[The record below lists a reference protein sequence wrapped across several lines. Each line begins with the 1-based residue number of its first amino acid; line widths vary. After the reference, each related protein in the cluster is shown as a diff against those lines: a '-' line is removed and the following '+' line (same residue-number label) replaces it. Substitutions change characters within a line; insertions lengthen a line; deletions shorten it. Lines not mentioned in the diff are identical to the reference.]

1 MSRPTTRKQL
11 LIVEDERSRR
21 AIILDG
27 SFYLIG
33 RSLDCDIVLHSLIV
47 SRYHAHLLAVEDPKS
62 DTPVYW
68 IIDGGSSESE
78 RSTNGL
84 TINGTRKESH
94 ELKHG
99 DTIIFGG
106 GARAEFYQLSHTQAT
121 SIEERII
128 SEVSPFSSVIH
139 SPIET
144 DNQQHH
150 DGIQGTI
157 LISPQKIAQDSEA
170 ELNRL
175 ASFPR
180 LLPHPIIELNFQGQ
194 ITYLNPVALI
204 EFPHE
209 LGGDSASPSHPLLA
223 GLNLYEHPSDQS
235 LIRRT
240 LSVDDRIFDQS
251 IHFLHD
257 LQLVRV
263 YSIEITERH
272 KAETALRNSE
282 ATTRALVEAMPDAM
296 LCLARDGM
304 ISGYHAPLDKSL
316 PFDFSQHIGDS
327 LTDCLLP
334 SVAEPLKLAI
344 EQTPLEYSQAYVFEL
359 AWSTEEQDLIF
370 EGRCV
375 ATSEDEVLVIL
386 RDITNRKR
394 VEQVIHKQVFRDG
407 LTGVANRVAFDR
419 DLALTLDQAAQTG
432 SQFGVMF
439 ADLDRFKTINDTLGH
454 DVGDTIIVQFAR
466 RLEHCVRSSDIVA
479 RWGGDEFTILLPE
492 MPNEQ
497 LAAEIATRIL
507 TALEEPFEIGGGHRP
522 IKIGCSLGIAMYP
535 AHGTDSRTLLKHA
548 DTALYHAKDS
558 GRNVYKLF
566 RAVLTEQVTEQ
577 ASLEYAIQHALE
589 RDELS
594 VYYQPQIDLMTG
606 DIVSIEALLR
616 WRHPHFGIV
625 SPSRF
630 IPIAEETG
638 SIVSIGRW
646 LITQACTQLKAWH
659 AMGFPHLRVTINLS
673 IRQFEKAGFCHTLE
687 RLLQDL
693 EIAPHFIELELTE
706 TVLAKN
712 IDRAQSI
719 LKQLAHMGVHL
730 ALDDFGTGYS
740 SLGYL
745 KRFPVSA
752 LKIDRA
758 FICNLHQ
765 DPRDMAIV
773 STIVALGRG
782 LNLRVVAEGV
792 ETNEQVVLLQQ
803 LGCTHAQGY
812 RITPPLATYE
822 VAKFLFE
829 HRWQANNPDEH
840 STLAHGLSLPLTPP
854 SLAPL
859 PQSSDVKA
867 GD

>member
-1 MSRPTTRKQL
+1 MSRPATRKQL

-21 AIILDG
+21 AIILDS

-47 SRYHAHLLAVEDPKS
+47 SRYHAHLLAIEDPKS
-62 DTPVYW
+62 STPVYW
-68 IIDGGSSESE
+68 IIDGGSSELE

-94 ELKHG
+94 ELQHG

-121 SIEERII
+121 SIKERIV
-128 SEVSPFSSVIH
+128 SEVSPFSCVVS
-139 SPIET
+139 S
-144 DNQQHH
+144 HH
-150 DGIQGTI
+150 EVDRSHNDDYAQGTI
-157 LISPQKIAQDSEA
+157 LIPPHQIAQDSEA

-180 LLPHPIIELNFQGQ
+180 LLPHPIIELNFHGQ

-204 EFPHE
+204 EFPNGAGSE
-209 LGGDSASPSHPLLA
+209 PTSPPHPLLTEFD
-223 GLNLYEHPSDQS
+223 LDEHLSGRR

-240 LSVDDRIFDQS
+240 LTVGDRIFDQS
-251 IHFLHD
+251 IHVLHN

-263 YSIEITERH
+263 YSIEITERY
-272 KAETALRNSE
+272 KTEVALRNSE
-282 ATTRALVEAMPDAM
+282 ATTRALVEAIPDAM
-296 LCLARDGM
+296 LCLSRDGK
-304 ISGYHAPLDKSL
+304 IADYHAPRDKSL
-316 PFDFSQHIGDS
+316 PFDFTQHIGDT
-327 LTDCLLP
+327 LANCLP
-334 SVAEPLKLAI
+334 MSVVDPLKTAI
-344 EQTPLEYSQAYVFEL
+344 EQTPLQYSQAYIFEL
-359 AWSTEEQDLIF
+359 TWQTEEQDSIF

-407 LTGVANRVAFDR
+407 LTGVANRMAFDR
-419 DLALTLDQAAQTG
+419 DLALILDQAAQDG
-432 SQFGVMF
+432 SHFGVMF

-454 DVGDTIIVQFAR
+454 DVGDTIIIQFAR
-466 RLEHCVRSSDIVA
+466 RLESCVRSSDIVA
-479 RWGGDEFTILLPE
+479 RWGGDEFTILLPD

-497 LAAEIATRIL
+497 LAAEIANRIL
-507 TALEEPFEIGGGHRP
+507 TALEEPFDIGADYRP

-566 RAVLTEQVTEQ
+566 RSVLTEQVTEQ
-577 ASLEYAIQHALE
+577 ASLEYAIQHALD

-606 DIVSIEALLR
+606 DVVSIEALLR

-638 SIVSIGRW
+638 SIVPIGRW

-659 AMGFPHLRVTINLS
+659 AMGFPHLRVAINLS

-693 EIAPHFIELELTE
+693 EIAPEFIELELTE

-719 LKQLAHMGVHL
+719 LKQLAQMGVHL

-792 ETNEQVVLLQQ
+792 ETNEQVMLLQR

-829 HRWQANNPDEH
+829 HRWQATHPDEH
-840 STLAHGLSLPLTPP
+840 SIIAQIQSLP
-854 SLAPL
+854 SD
-859 PQSSDVKA
+859 QSPISSSS
-867 GD
+867 

>member
-1 MSRPTTRKQL
+1 MSRPTNRKQL
-11 LIVEDERSRR
+11 LIVEDQRSRR
-21 AIILDG
+21 AIILDN

-33 RSLDCDIVLHSLIV
+33 RSVDCDIVLNSPIV
-47 SRYHAHLLAVEDPKS
+47 SRHHAHLIAIEEPLS
-62 DTPVYW
+62 GTPVYW
-68 IIDGGSSESE
+68 IIDGGSSDSE

-84 TINGTRKESH
+84 TINGTRQESH

-99 DTIIFGG
+99 DTVIFGG
-106 GARAEFYQLSHTQAT
+106 GARAEFYQLSQTQAI
-121 SIEERII
+121 SIKECIV
-128 SEVSPFSSVIH
+128 SEVSPFSSIVH
-139 SPIET
+139 SHPEA
-144 DNQQHH
+144 DQDQSN
-150 DGIQGTI
+150 DYVQGTV
-157 LISPQKIAQDSEA
+157 LIPPQKIAQDSEA

-180 LLPHPIIELNFQGQ
+180 LLPHPIIELDFFGQ

-204 EFPHE
+204 EFPHA
-209 LGGDSASPSHPLLA
+209 LGGSSTSSSHPLLA
-223 GLNLYEHPSDQS
+223 GFDLSKYPSDRS

-240 LSVDDRIFDQS
+240 LTVGDRIFDQS
-251 IHFLHD
+251 IHVLHD
-257 LQLVRV
+257 LQLVRI

-272 KAETALRNSE
+272 KTEIALRNSE

-296 LCLARDGM
+296 LCLSRDGT
-304 ISGYHAPLDKSL
+304 ISDYHAPLDKSL
-316 PFDFSQHIGDS
+316 PFDFSRHIGCL
-327 LTDCLLP
+327 LTDCLYS
-334 SVAEPLKLAI
+334 SVADPLKTAI
-344 EQTPLEYSQAYVFEL
+344 KQTPLQYSQAYVFEL
-359 AWSTEEQDLIF
+359 AWNTEDQDSIF

-375 ATSEDEVLVIL
+375 ATSENEVLVIL

-394 VEQVIHKQVFRDG
+394 VEQVIHQQVFRDG
-407 LTGVANRVAFDR
+407 LTGVANRTAFDR
-419 DLALTLDQAAQTG
+419 DLALTLEQASQNG
-432 SQFGVMF
+432 SRFGVMF

-454 DVGDTIIVQFAR
+454 DVGDTIIIEFAR

-479 RWGGDEFTILLPE
+479 RWGGDEFTILLPD

-497 LAAEIATRIL
+497 LAAEIASRIL
-507 TALEEPFEIGGGHRP
+507 TALEEPFEIGGDYRP

-566 RAVLTEQVTEQ
+566 RSVLTEQVTEQ
-577 ASLEYAIQHALE
+577 ASLEYAIQQALE

-606 DIVSIEALLR
+606 DVVSIEALLR

-638 SIVSIGRW
+638 AIVPIGRW

-693 EIAPHFIELELTE
+693 EISPEFIELELTE

-719 LKQLAHMGVHL
+719 LKQLAQMGVHL

-765 DPRDMAIV
+765 DPRDIAIV

-792 ETNEQVVLLQQ
+792 ETDEQVSLLQK

-822 VAKFLFE
+822 VAQFLFE
-829 HRWQANNPDEH
+829 HRWQANNSDEY
-840 STLAHGLSLPLTPP
+840 GVVPQMP
-854 SLAPL
+854 SSSPSDPRSIAPSSRSQP
-859 PQSSDVKA
+859 PQS
-867 GD
+867 

>member
-1 MSRPTTRKQL
+1 MARPTTRKQL

-21 AIILDG
+21 AIILDS
-27 SFYLIG
+27 SFYLMG
-33 RSLDCDIVLHSLIV
+33 RSTDCDIVLHSPIV
-47 SRYHAHLLAVEDPKS
+47 SRYHAHLLAIEDPQS
-62 DTPVYW
+62 DTPIYW

-99 DTIIFGG
+99 DTIVFGG
-106 GARAEFYQLSHTQAT
+106 GARAEFYQLSQTQAI
-121 SIEERII
+121 SIKERII
-128 SEVSPFSSVIH
+128 SEVSPFSSVV
-139 SPIET
+139 SSRDEVEKEQN
-144 DNQQHH
+144 D
-150 DGIQGTI
+150 DCVKGTI
-157 LISPQKIAQDSEA
+157 LIPPQKIAQDSEV

-180 LLPHPIIELNFQGQ
+180 LLPHPIIELNFHGQ

-204 EFPHE
+204 EFPN
-209 LGGDSASPSHPLLA
+209 GSVSDPTSPAHPLLA
-223 GLNLYEHPSDQS
+223 DFDLCEHPSDRS

-240 LSVDDRIFDQS
+240 LTVGDRIFDQS
-251 IHFLHD
+251 IHILYE
-257 LQLVRV
+257 LQLIRV
-263 YSIEITERH
+263 YSIEITERY
-272 KAETALRNSE
+272 KTEIALRNSE

-296 LCLARDGM
+296 LCLSRDGK
-304 ISGYHAPLDKSL
+304 IAGYHAPLDKSL

-327 LTDCLLP
+327 LVDCLST
-334 SVAEPLKLAI
+334 SVADPLKTAI
-344 EQTPLEYSQAYVFEL
+344 EQTPLRYSQAYVFEL
-359 AWSTEEQDLIF
+359 TWNADDRDSIF

-407 LTGVANRVAFDR
+407 LTGVANRMAFDR
-419 DLALTLDQAAQTG
+419 DLALTLEEAAQDG
-432 SQFGVMF
+432 SRFGVMF

-454 DVGDTIIVQFAR
+454 DVGDTIIIQFAR

-479 RWGGDEFTILLPE
+479 RWGGDEFTILLPD

-497 LAAEIATRIL
+497 LAAEIASRIL
-507 TALEEPFEIGGGHRP
+507 AALEEPFDIGGDYRP

-566 RAVLTEQVTEQ
+566 RSVLTEQVTEQ
-577 ASLEYAIQHALE
+577 ASLEYAVQQALE

-606 DIVSIEALLR
+606 DVVSIEALLR

-638 SIVSIGRW
+638 SIVPIGRW

-659 AMGFPHLRVTINLS
+659 AMGFPHLRVAINLS

-693 EIAPHFIELELTE
+693 EIAPEFIELELTE

-719 LKQLAHMGVHL
+719 LKQLAQMGVHL

-792 ETNEQVVLLQQ
+792 ETNEQVILLQQ

-829 HRWQANNPDEH
+829 HRWQANHPDEH
-840 STLAHGLSLPLTPP
+840 SVISQVQSLLPPDHRPISSSLSQPPP
-854 SLAPL
+854 S
-859 PQSSDVKA
+859 
-867 GD
+867 